1 LNIKNASISDNEMK
15 PLFTKVSMHGIRL
28 TNAGL
33 SMASYMVRQWRR
45 AAEMKGAPF
54 EKEQLLWVVVVLSGR

>member
-1 LNIKNASISDNEMK
+1 MK